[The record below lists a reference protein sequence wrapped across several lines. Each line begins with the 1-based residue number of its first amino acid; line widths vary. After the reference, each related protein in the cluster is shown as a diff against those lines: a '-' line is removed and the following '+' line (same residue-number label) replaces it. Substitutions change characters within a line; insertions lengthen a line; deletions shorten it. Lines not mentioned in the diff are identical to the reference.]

1 MKLRKLFAQCRL
13 LLKKK
18 CHGHV
23 FTSFYIGLHKWY
35 TALPPNSVATDNR
48 SLSHVAPLTSAL
60 DELGY
65 KIRRSRLSVEYYL
78 VVESRDQD
86 DSPVESPVDQT
97 GDADDMI
104 SDNLGA

>member
-1 MKLRKLFAQCRL
+1 M
-13 LLKKK
+13 
-18 CHGHV
+18 
-23 FTSFYIGLHKWY
+23 
-35 TALPPNSVATDNR
+35 
-48 SLSHVAPLTSAL
+48 
-60 DELGY
+60 LGY